1 MTAPT
6 PEQLA
11 RVGDWIRR
19 EAAAKSLDEILA
31 WVKERQEQ
39 LIASAQSLTE
49 VQLRAAPSAGEWSP
63 LEALKHV
70 VEWNCQ
76 VSEDVL
82 HACLTGERPGNPL
95 PTFDAAL
102 DSLVAR
108 QRESLE
114 SVWAHVS
121 EAEPGAFLDL
131 KWEHPFFGMLNW
143 REWFLFLGVHCTDH
157 ANQIRAASPA
167 SG

>member
-1 MTAPT
+1 MSAPT

-19 EAAAKSLDEILA
+19 EAAAKSLDDILA
-31 WVKERQEQ
+31 WVTERQEH
-39 LIASAQSLTE
+39 LLASAQSLSPAELQT
-49 VQLRAAPSAGEWSP
+49 APAPDEWSP

-70 VEWNCQ
+70 VEWNWQ
-76 VSEDVL
+76 VGEDIL
-82 HACLTGERPGNPL
+82 HTCLTGERPGNPV
-95 PTFDAAL
+95 PDFAADADA
-102 DSLVAR
+102 LVAR

-121 EAEPGAFLDL
+121 AAEPDAFLNL

-157 ANQIRAASPA
+157 ANQIRAGGSPGA
-167 SG
+167 